1 MTTFTLTIDD
11 PAQLFALTS
20 ATAAKNA
27 GLAAEATP
35 FTDETYLQYVVNSAA
50 ASWAQNYP
58 MPSKATYEAAISALD
73 VARLS
78 ANSEDAKKLERI
90 KAELTSVKDGKL
102 DEVAAV
108 AVEAE
113 AVKG

>member
-11 PAQLFALTS
+11 PAKLFAITS
-20 ATAAKNA
+20 ATAAMNA
-27 GLAAEATP
+27 SLKEGDTPLTDADYVQFVMDKAAE
-35 FTDETYLQYVVNSAA
+35 
-50 ASWAQNYP
+50 SWAQNYP

-73 VARLS
+73 VAKLS

-90 KAELTSVKDGKL
+90 KAELTSVKDGKI

-108 AVEAE
+108 AVAVEA
-113 AVKG
+113 A